1 LGEAV
6 RYDGGDCLHHLSLE
20 FTMLIQQWKKKGLL
34 LPLCPEVAG
43 GLSTP
48 RPAAEIQGDKVMTVS
63 GEDVSLAFE
72 SGAQAALNLCQ
83 TFEIKL
89 AILKESSPSCGL
101 KLINDGTFSKQKIAG
116 QGITAQLLLKHGI
129 KVFNEFQLDLIN
141 QDEFFHS
148 LNDC

>member
-1 LGEAV
+1 MGEAV